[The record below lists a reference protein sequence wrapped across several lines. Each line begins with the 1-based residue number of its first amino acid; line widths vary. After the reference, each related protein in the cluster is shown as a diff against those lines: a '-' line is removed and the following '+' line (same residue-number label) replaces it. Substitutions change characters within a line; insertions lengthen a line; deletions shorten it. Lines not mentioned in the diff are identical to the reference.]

1 MVYWSSGTI
10 DRSSGAVYWSAVVF
24 AVLVGISRGRVYWSS
39 RTIDRSTGAIDRSAV
54 VLAVLVGVV
63 RNSRTISWTA
73 RTVDCC
79 SRDVDSFWAADRSSR
94 AVDWSTGAVDWSTGA
109 VDWSTGAVDWSTGA
123 VDGSTGAIDGSTG
136 AVDWSS
142 GRWCIQ
148 WSTTVGLTN
157 RARPIR
163 IYPAIISSSR
173 AIANHTNRHCS
184 SHSHNLEGRRRNHT
198 RIVDCGSQAGLFH

>member
-109 VDWSTGAVDWSTGA
+109 VD
-123 VDGSTGAIDGSTG
+123 GSTGAIDGSTG